1 MRLWISKR
9 YASKTCLPL
18 KRWQSNSMLIQIR
31 IFPRVNQPLIHW
43 KYLTRR
49 SESMIDSLCPQKRN
63 VAKIQ
68 PIVPEWISLDSFK
81 NLDSKKWISSD
92 SRCNQNSC
100 CRTKKNRSFTG
111 FSCAGLIK
119 EQAQT
124 AWLFSGEVRLNSF
137 CQQKMLY
144 KSSHCCKA
152 SAFFALYSRFYS

>member
-1 MRLWISKR
+1 MILRETQNQNEADDANDAVLGISLYHIPDSASLASSASLSSHKSSAGVWGYTPEMRLWISKR

-49 SESMIDSLCPQKRN
+49 GESMIDSLCPQKRN
-63 VAKIQ
+63 AAKIQ

-92 SRCNQNSC
+92 SRCN
-100 CRTKKNRSFTG
+100 
-111 FSCAGLIK
+111 
-119 EQAQT
+119 
-124 AWLFSGEVRLNSF
+124 
-137 CQQKMLY
+137 
-144 KSSHCCKA
+144 
-152 SAFFALYSRFYS
+152 